1 MISYNCAF
9 FAIEK
14 SLNQWLLW
22 KGTPAQEDTEKRCV
36 RQIDVT
42 MNIPEDAVKQCGSLV
57 ALR

>member
-1 MISYNCAF
+1 MISYSRAF

-22 KGTPAQEDTEKRCV
+22 KRTSAQEDTEKRRV

-42 MNIPEDAVKQCGSLV
+42 MNIPEDAVKKCGSLE